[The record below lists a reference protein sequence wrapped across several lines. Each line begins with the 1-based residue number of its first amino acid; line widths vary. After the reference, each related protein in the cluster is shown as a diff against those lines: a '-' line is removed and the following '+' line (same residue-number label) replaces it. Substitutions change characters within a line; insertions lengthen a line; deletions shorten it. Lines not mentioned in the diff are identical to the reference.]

1 MATFQRTAQVGK
13 IESYELDDS
22 AWAASEVILSLTV
35 LNPDNKVTIGAT
47 TFSGGLM
54 SVTVT
59 GVTAGNAVLHFE
71 YTTATRSR
79 CSAVTVRVVDGCEV

>member
-1 MATFQRTAQVGK
+1 MATFQRKVKVGK
-13 IESYELDDS
+13 TESYELDDS

-59 GVTAGNAVLHFE
+59 GVTVGNAILHFE

-79 CSAVTVRVVDGCEV
+79 CSEVTVRVADGCD